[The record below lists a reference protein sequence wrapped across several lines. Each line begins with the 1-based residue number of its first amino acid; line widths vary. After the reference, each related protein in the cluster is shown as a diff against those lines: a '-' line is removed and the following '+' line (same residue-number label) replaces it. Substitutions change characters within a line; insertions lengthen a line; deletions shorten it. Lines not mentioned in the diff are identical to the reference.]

1 MISTNNRKTVAALAK
16 KSLKANR
23 ARNFTIICAIVLTT
37 LLITAV
43 FTLALSINQSMQ
55 RAQMQ
60 TTGSDYHGSFKYLN
74 PAELEKLKNHPSIK
88 EYGVFLKVGDIST
101 SLFNNNRVEVLRID
115 ESYAKHGFINFIAGG
130 LPSQEN
136 EIVLN
141 TWALDL
147 LRAKHELGQT
157 VKLDIDTG
165 EKVISQDFK
174 ISGYYEADQNL
185 AMSGLA
191 FVSEAFTQKNISH
204 IDPDISEA
212 TGSYVNTSD
221 LGVMFNNSYNIEKKV
236 QKILTDT
243 GLDVPY
249 GVNPAYTSVSLS
261 ENLMNI
267 VPYGV
272 VILITMLSGYLLIYN
287 IFFISVVRDV
297 KFYGLLK
304 TIGTTPRQLKRI
316 ISIQARSLYLIA
328 LPFGLGLGYLLGLIV
343 LPMATSI
350 SSGFT
355 DNVYSASPWIFIGAA
370 AFSYITV
377 WIAANKPGRMASR
390 TSPIEAVKFAGVSS
404 GGKRKAK
411 KSKHGAKLH
420 NMAFSNLFRSKKKLI
435 LMLSSLSL
443 SIILF
448 STIFTVISSLDVN
461 KYLGAFISGDF
472 VVQNEVLV
480 SITGARDGDPYKL
493 SEEVVNQLSGIDGVE
508 SVDKVYHSYVPDPV
522 DDAVR
527 AVLEPLAATA
537 DPHPYLLST
546 LDKGGM
552 ININL
557 YGLDSGWY
565 DLVDKDIIEGEF
577 NRQKFASGK
586 FALIA
591 EASLI
596 EEDSFRTYYH
606 PGDTITFGKSGKS
619 YEVMAVLKSDAVY
632 AATTKRFSVL
642 GYNAFLPASELQKEM
657 PKGTDPANIV
667 SATLHVDP
675 AKMDL
680 VEQAAKAL
688 TDSTNELSLK
698 SREDYKKEL
707 GGFIRIFQTVGYGLS
722 LVIALIGVLN
732 YINTVLTGV
741 VSRRNE
747 FAMLESIGMTK
758 KQLKR
763 MLILEGLYTVLLT
776 VLITST
782 LGVFLTYNLSKSIT
796 ENMAFMVFQM
806 SWLPFILTVPVLL
819 TIAYSVT
826 LKAYKTLCQA
836 SIVERLRETE

>member
-1 MISTNNRKTVAALAK
+1 MISTNNHKTIATLAK

-37 LLITAV
+37 LLITTV
-43 FTLALSINQSMQ
+43 FTLALSINKSMQ

-74 PAELEKLKNHPSIK
+74 PAELEKLKNQPSIK

-101 SLFNNNRVEVLRID
+101 SLFKNNRVEVLRID
-115 ESYAKHGFINFIAGG
+115 ENYAKHGFINFIAGG

-147 LRAKHELGQT
+147 LGTKHELGQT
-157 VKLDIDTG
+157 VKLDIDIG

-174 ISGYYEADQNL
+174 LSGYYETDQNL

-212 TGSYVNTSD
+212 TGSYVNTAG

-261 ENLMNI
+261 DNLMNI
-267 VPYGV
+267 IPYAV

-304 TIGTTPRQLKRI
+304 TIGTTPRQLKKI
-316 ISIQARSLYLIA
+316 ISIQARSLYLVA
-328 LPFGLGLGYLLGLIV
+328 LPFGLGLGYLLGLLI
-343 LPMATSI
+343 LPMTS
-350 SSGFT
+350 SFLNGST

-370 AFSYITV
+370 AFSFMTV
-377 WIAANKPGRMASR
+377 WIAASKPGRMASR
-390 TSPIEAVKFAGVSS
+390 TSPVEAVKFAGVSS
-404 GGKRKAK
+404 GGRRNAK

-461 KYLGAFISGDF
+461 KYLTSFISGDF
-472 VVQNEVLV
+472 LVQNEVLV
-480 SITGARDGDPYKL
+480 SITGPRDGDPYKL
-493 SEEVVNQLSGIDGVE
+493 SEDFANNLSKIDGVE
-508 SVDKVYHSYVPDPV
+508 SVDKVYHRYVPSPV

-527 AVLEPLAATA
+527 AILEPMAAA

-546 LDKGGM
+546 LDKRGV
-552 ININL
+552 IYNNL
-557 YGLDSGWY
+557 YGLDPGWF

-586 FALIA
+586 YAVIA
-591 EASLI
+591 EAMFI
-596 EEDSFRTYYH
+596 EEDSYRAYYH
-606 PGDTITFGKSGKS
+606 PGDTVTFEKSGKS
-619 YEVMAVLKSDAVY
+619 YEVMAVVKNDAVY
-632 AATTKRFSVL
+632 AATTKSFSLL
-642 GYNAFLPASELQKEM
+642 GYNVFLPASELQKEM
-657 PKGTDPANIV
+657 PQGTDPANIV

-698 SREDYKKEL
+698 SREDYKDEL

-782 LGVFLTYNLSKSIT
+782 LGVLLTYNLSKSIT

-806 SWLPFILTVPVLL
+806 SWLPFILTVPILL
-819 TIAYSVT
+819 ILAYTVT
-826 LKAYKTLCQA
+826 LRAYKTLSQA
-836 SIVERLRETE
+836 SIVERLREAE

>member
-1 MISTNNRKTVAALAK
+1 
-16 KSLKANR
+16 
-23 ARNFTIICAIVLTT
+23 
-37 LLITAV
+37 
-43 FTLALSINQSMQ
+43 
-55 RAQMQ
+55 
-60 TTGSDYHGSFKYLN
+60 
-74 PAELEKLKNHPSIK
+74 
-88 EYGVFLKVGDIST
+88 
-101 SLFNNNRVEVLRID
+101 
-115 ESYAKHGFINFIAGG
+115 
-130 LPSQEN
+130 
-136 EIVLN
+136 
-141 TWALDL
+141 
-147 LRAKHELGQT
+147 
-157 VKLDIDTG
+157 
-165 EKVISQDFK
+165 
-174 ISGYYEADQNL
+174 
-185 AMSGLA
+185 
-191 FVSEAFTQKNISH
+191 
-204 IDPDISEA
+204 
-212 TGSYVNTSD
+212 
-221 LGVMFNNSYNIEKKV
+221 
-236 QKILTDT
+236 
-243 GLDVPY
+243 
-249 GVNPAYTSVSLS
+249 
-261 ENLMNI
+261 
-267 VPYGV
+267 
-272 VILITMLSGYLLIYN
+272 MLSGYLLIYN

-316 ISIQARSLYLIA
+316 ISIQARSLYLVA
-328 LPFGLGLGYLLGLIV
+328 LPFGLGLGYLLGLLV

-461 KYLGAFISGDF
+461 KYLGSFISGDF

-596 EEDSFRTYYH
+596 DEDSFRTYYH

-698 SREDYKKEL
+698 SREDYKEEL

-758 KQLKR
+758 KQLKH

>member
-1 MISTNNRKTVAALAK
+1 MISTNNHKTIATLAK

-37 LLITAV
+37 LLITSV
-43 FTLALSINQSMQ
+43 FTLALSINKSMQ

-74 PAELEKLKNHPSIK
+74 PAELEKLKNQPSIK

-101 SLFNNNRVEVLRID
+101 SLFKNHRVEVLRID
-115 ESYAKHGFINFIAGG
+115 ENYAKHGFINFIAGG

-147 LRAKHELGQT
+147 LGAKHELGQT
-157 VKLDIDTG
+157 VKLDIDIG

-174 ISGYYEADQNL
+174 LSGYYETDQNL

-212 TGSYVNTSD
+212 TGSYVNTAG
-221 LGVMFNNSYNIEKKV
+221 LGVMFNNSYNIEQKV

-261 ENLMNI
+261 DNLLNI
-267 VPYGV
+267 IPYAV

-304 TIGTTPRQLKRI
+304 TIGTTPRQLKKI
-316 ISIQARSLYLIA
+316 ISIQARSLYLVA
-328 LPFGLGLGYLLGLIV
+328 LPFGLGFGYLLGLLI
-343 LPMATSI
+343 LPMA
-350 SSGFT
+350 SSFLNGST

-370 AFSYITV
+370 AFSFMTV
-377 WIAANKPGRMASR
+377 WIAASKPGRMASR
-390 TSPIEAVKFAGVSS
+390 TSPVEAVKFAGVSS
-404 GGKRKAK
+404 GGKRNAK

-461 KYLGAFISGDF
+461 KYLRAFISGDF

-480 SITGARDGDPYKL
+480 SITGPRDGDPYKL
-493 SEEVVNQLSGIDGVE
+493 SEELANNLSKIDGVE
-508 SVDKVYHSYVPDPV
+508 TVDKVYHRYVPSPI

-527 AVLEPLAATA
+527 AILEPMAAA

-546 LDKGGM
+546 LEKVGM
-552 ININL
+552 VYNHL
-557 YGLDSGWY
+557 YGLDPGWY

-586 FALIA
+586 YAVIS
-591 EASLI
+591 EAMFI
-596 EEDSFRTYYH
+596 EEDSYRTYYH
-606 PGDTITFGKSGKS
+606 PGDTVTFEKSGKS
-619 YEVMAVLKSDAVY
+619 YEVMAVVKHDAVY
-632 AATTKRFSVL
+632 AATTKSYSML
-642 GYNAFLPASELQKEM
+642 GYNIFLPASELQKEM

-675 AKMDL
+675 TKLDQ
-680 VEQAAKAL
+680 VEQVVKAL
-688 TDSTNELSLK
+688 TDSTDELTLK
-698 SREDYKKEL
+698 SREDYKDEL

-747 FAMLESIGMTK
+747 LAMLESIGMTK

-763 MLILEGLYTVLLT
+763 MLILEGFYTVLLT

-782 LGVFLTYNLSKSIT
+782 LGVLLTYNLSKSIT

-806 SWLPFILTVPVLL
+806 SWLPFILTVPILL
-819 TIAYSVT
+819 ILAYTVT
-826 LKAYKTLCQA
+826 LRAYKTLSQA
-836 SIVERLRETE
+836 SIVERLREAE

>member
-1 MISTNNRKTVAALAK
+1 MISTNNRKTIATLAK

-55 RAQMQ
+55 HAQMQ

-101 SLFNNNRVEVLRID
+101 SLFKNNRVEVLRVD
-115 ESYAKHGFINFIAGG
+115 ENYVKHGFINFIAGG
-130 LPSQEN
+130 LPSRVD

-141 TWALDL
+141 TWALDML
-147 LRAKHELGQT
+147 GAKHELGQI

-174 ISGYYEADQNL
+174 ISGFYETDQNL

-191 FVSEAFTQKNISH
+191 FVSEAFTQKNISQ
-204 IDPDISEA
+204 IDPDLSEA

-221 LGVMFNNSYNIEKKV
+221 LAVMFNNSYNIEKKV
-236 QKILTDT
+236 QKILADT

-261 ENLMNI
+261 ENLVNI
-267 VPYGV
+267 IPYAV

-304 TIGTTPRQLKRI
+304 TIGTTPRQLKKI
-316 ISIQARSLYLIA
+316 ISIQARSLYLVA
-328 LPFGLGLGYLLGLIV
+328 LPFGLGFGYLLGLLV
-343 LPMATSI
+343 LPMANSI
-350 SSGFT
+350 SSNTSG
-355 DNVYSASPWIFIGAA
+355 NVYSASPWIFIGAA
-370 AFSYITV
+370 AFSFMTV
-377 WIAANKPGRMASR
+377 WIAASKPGRMASR
-390 TSPIEAVKFAGVSS
+390 TSPVEAVKFAGVSS
-404 GGKRKAK
+404 IGKRKTK

-420 NMAFSNLFRSKKKLI
+420 NMAFSNLLRSKKKLI

-461 KYLGAFISGDF
+461 KYLRAFISGDF

-493 SEEVVNQLSGIDGVE
+493 SEEFTNNLSGIDGVE
-508 SVDKVYHSYVPDPV
+508 SVDKVYYRYVPYPV

-527 AVLEPLAATA
+527 AILEPLAAA
-537 DPHPYLLST
+537 NPHPVLLST

-552 ININL
+552 IYIKL
-557 YGLDSGWY
+557 YGLDPGWY
-565 DLVDKDIIEGEF
+565 DLLDKDIIEGEF

-586 FALIA
+586 YVIIA
-591 EASLI
+591 EAMFI
-596 EEDSFRTYYH
+596 EEDSYRSYYH

-619 YEVMAVLKSDAVY
+619 YEVMAVLKNDAVY
-632 AATTKRFSVL
+632 AATTKAFSML
-642 GYNAFLPASELQKEM
+642 GYNAFLPAPELQKEM
-657 PKGTDPANIV
+657 PQGTDPAYIV

-675 AKMDL
+675 TKLDQ

-688 TDSTNELSLK
+688 TDSTNELTLK
-698 SREDYKKEL
+698 SREDYKEEL
-707 GGFIRIFQTVGYGLS
+707 GGFIRIFQTIGYSLS

-732 YINTVLTGV
+732 YVNTVLTGV
-741 VSRRNE
+741 ISRRNE

-758 KQLKR
+758 KQLKL
-763 MLILEGLYTVLLT
+763 MLIYEGLYNVLCT

-782 LGVFLTYNLSKSIT
+782 LGVLLTYKISKSIT
-796 ENMAFMVFQM
+796 EVIAFTVFRM
-806 SWLPFILTVPVLL
+806 SWLPFIFTVPVMLI
-819 TIAYSVT
+819 IAFAVT
-826 LKAYKTLCQA
+826 LRAYKTISQA
-836 SIVERLRETE
+836 TIVERLREIE

>member
-1 MISTNNRKTVAALAK
+1 MISTNNHKTIATLAK

-37 LLITAV
+37 LLITTV
-43 FTLALSINQSMQ
+43 FTLALSINKSMQ

-101 SLFNNNRVEVLRID
+101 SLFKNNRVEVPRID
-115 ESYAKHGFINFIAGG
+115 ENYAKHGFINFIAGG

-147 LRAKHELGQT
+147 LGAKHELGQT
-157 VKLDIDTG
+157 VKLDIDIG

-174 ISGYYEADQNL
+174 LSGYYETDQNL

-212 TGSYVNTSD
+212 TGSYVNTAG
-221 LGVMFNNSYNIEKKV
+221 LGVMFNNSYNIEQKV

-261 ENLMNI
+261 DNLMNI
-267 VPYGV
+267 IPYAV

-304 TIGTTPRQLKRI
+304 TIGTTPRQLKKI
-316 ISIQARSLYLIA
+316 ISIQARSLYLVA
-328 LPFGLGLGYLLGLIV
+328 LPFGLGLGYLLGLLI
-343 LPMATSI
+343 LPMTS
-350 SSGFT
+350 SFLNGST

-370 AFSYITV
+370 AFSFMTV
-377 WIAANKPGRMASR
+377 WIAASKPGRMASR
-390 TSPIEAVKFAGVSS
+390 TSPVEAVKFAGVSS
-404 GGKRKAK
+404 GGKRNAK

-461 KYLGAFISGDF
+461 KYLASFISGDF
-472 VVQNEVLV
+472 LVQNEVLV
-480 SITGARDGDPYKL
+480 SITGPRDGDPYKL
-493 SEEVVNQLSGIDGVE
+493 SEDFANNLSKIDGVE
-508 SVDKVYHSYVPDPV
+508 SVDKVYHRYVPSPV

-527 AVLEPLAATA
+527 AILEPMAAA

-546 LDKGGM
+546 LDKRGV
-552 ININL
+552 IYNNL
-557 YGLDSGWY
+557 YGLDPGWF

-586 FALIA
+586 YAVIA
-591 EASLI
+591 EAMFI
-596 EEDSFRTYYH
+596 EEDSYRAYYH
-606 PGDTITFGKSGKS
+606 PGDTVTFEKSGKS
-619 YEVMAVLKSDAVY
+619 YEVMAVVKNDAVY
-632 AATTKRFSVL
+632 AATTKSFSLL
-642 GYNAFLPASELQKEM
+642 GYNVFLPASELQKEM
-657 PKGTDPANIV
+657 PQGTDPANIV

-698 SREDYKKEL
+698 SREDYKDEL

-782 LGVFLTYNLSKSIT
+782 LGVLLTYNLSKSIT

-806 SWLPFILTVPVLL
+806 SWLPFILTVPILLVL
-819 TIAYSVT
+819 AYTVT
-826 LKAYKTLCQA
+826 LRAYKTLSQA
-836 SIVERLRETE
+836 SIVERLREAE

>member
-1 MISTNNRKTVAALAK
+1 MISTNNHKTIATLAK

-37 LLITAV
+37 LLITSV
-43 FTLALSINQSMQ
+43 FTLALSINKSMQ

-74 PAELEKLKNHPSIK
+74 PAELEKLKNQPSIK

-101 SLFNNNRVEVLRID
+101 SLFKNHRVEVLRID
-115 ESYAKHGFINFIAGG
+115 ENYAKHGFINFIAGG

-147 LRAKHELGQT
+147 LGAKHELGQT
-157 VKLDIDTG
+157 VKLDIDIG

-174 ISGYYEADQNL
+174 LSGYYETDQNL

-212 TGSYVNTSD
+212 TGSYVNTAG
-221 LGVMFNNSYNIEKKV
+221 LGVMFNNSYNIEQKV

-261 ENLMNI
+261 DNLLNI
-267 VPYGV
+267 IPYAV

-304 TIGTTPRQLKRI
+304 TIGTTPRQLKKI
-316 ISIQARSLYLIA
+316 ISIQARSLYLVA
-328 LPFGLGLGYLLGLIV
+328 LPFGLGFGYLLGLLI
-343 LPMATSI
+343 LPMA
-350 SSGFT
+350 SSFLNGST

-370 AFSYITV
+370 AFSFMTV
-377 WIAANKPGRMASR
+377 WIAASKPGRMASR
-390 TSPIEAVKFAGVSS
+390 TSPVEAVKFAGVSS
-404 GGKRKAK
+404 GGKRNAK

-461 KYLGAFISGDF
+461 KYLRAFISGDF

-480 SITGARDGDPYKL
+480 SITGPRDGDPYKL
-493 SEEVVNQLSGIDGVE
+493 SEEFANNLSKIDGVE
-508 SVDKVYHSYVPDPV
+508 TVDKVYHRYVPSPV

-527 AVLEPLAATA
+527 AILEPMAAA

-546 LDKGGM
+546 LDKVGM
-552 ININL
+552 VYNHL
-557 YGLDSGWY
+557 YGLDPGWY

-586 FALIA
+586 YAVIS
-591 EASLI
+591 EAMFI
-596 EEDSFRTYYH
+596 EEDSYRTYYH
-606 PGDTITFGKSGKS
+606 PGDTVTFEKSGKS
-619 YEVMAVLKSDAVY
+619 YEVMAVVKHDAVY
-632 AATTKRFSVL
+632 AATTKSYSML
-642 GYNAFLPASELQKEM
+642 GYNIFLPASELQKEM

-675 AKMDL
+675 TKLDQ
-680 VEQAAKAL
+680 VEQVVKAL
-688 TDSTNELSLK
+688 TDSTDELTLK
-698 SREDYKKEL
+698 SREDYKDEL

-747 FAMLESIGMTK
+747 LAMLESIGMTK

-763 MLILEGLYTVLLT
+763 MLILEGFYTVLLT

-782 LGVFLTYNLSKSIT
+782 LGVLLTYNLSKSIT

-806 SWLPFILTVPVLL
+806 SWLPFILTVPILL
-819 TIAYSVT
+819 ILAYTVT
-826 LKAYKTLCQA
+826 LRAYKTLSQA
-836 SIVERLRETE
+836 SIVERLREAE

>member
-1 MISTNNRKTVAALAK
+1 MISTNNHKTIATLAK

-74 PAELEKLKNHPSIK
+74 PAELEKLKNQPSIK

-101 SLFNNNRVEVLRID
+101 SLFKNHRVEVLRID
-115 ESYAKHGFINFIAGG
+115 ENYAKHGFINFIAGG
-130 LPSQEN
+130 LPSQED

-147 LRAKHELGQT
+147 LGAKHELGQT
-157 VKLDIDTG
+157 VKLDIDIG

-174 ISGYYEADQNL
+174 LSGYYETDQNL

-191 FVSEAFTQKNISH
+191 FVSEAFTQENISH
-204 IDPDISEA
+204 IDPVISEA
-212 TGSYVNTSD
+212 TGSYVNTAG

-267 VPYGV
+267 VPYAV

-304 TIGTTPRQLKRI
+304 TLGTTPRQLKKI
-316 ISIQARSLYLIA
+316 ISIQARSLYLVA
-328 LPFGLGLGYLLGLIV
+328 LPFGLGLGYLLGLLL

-350 SSGFT
+350 SSSST
-355 DNVYSASPWIFIGAA
+355 DNVYSVSPWIFIGAA

-377 WIAANKPGRMASR
+377 WIAASKPGWMASR
-390 TSPIEAVKFAGVSS
+390 TSPVEAVKFAGVSS

-411 KSKHGAKLH
+411 KSKHGAKLY

-461 KYLGAFISGDF
+461 KYLRAFISGDLL
-472 VVQNEVLV
+472 VQNEVLV
-480 SITGARDGDPYKL
+480 SITGPRDGDPYKL
-493 SEEVVNQLSGIDGVE
+493 SEEFANNLSKIDGVE
-508 SVDKVYHSYVPDPV
+508 SVDKVYHRYVPAPV

-527 AVLEPLAATA
+527 AILEPMVAA

-552 ININL
+552 VYIHL
-557 YGLDSGWY
+557 YGLDPGWY

-586 FALIA
+586 FALIT
-591 EASLI
+591 EANLI
-596 EEDSFRTYYH
+596 GEDNYRTYYH
-606 PGDTITFGKSGKS
+606 PGDTITIGNSGKS
-619 YEVMAVLKSDAVY
+619 FEVMAVLKYDAVY
-632 AATTKRFSVL
+632 AATTKSFSML
-642 GYNAFLPASELQKEM
+642 GYNAFLPALELRKEL

-667 SATLHVDP
+667 SATLHVNP

-680 VEQAAKAL
+680 VEKAAKAL
-688 TDSTNELSLK
+688 TDSTNELTLK
-698 SREDYKKEL
+698 SREDYKEEL

-782 LGVFLTYNLSKSIT
+782 LGVLLTYNLSKSIT
-796 ENMAFMVFQM
+796 ENMEFMVFQM
-806 SWLPFILTVPVLL
+806 SWLPFILTVPILL
-819 TIAYSVT
+819 ILAYTVT
-826 LKAYKTLCQA
+826 LRAYKTLSKA
-836 SIVERLRETE
+836 SIVERLREAE

>member
-1 MISTNNRKTVAALAK
+1 MISTNNHKTIATLAK

-37 LLITAV
+37 LLITSV
-43 FTLALSINQSMQ
+43 FTLALSINKSMQ

-74 PAELEKLKNHPSIK
+74 PAELEKLKNQPSIK

-101 SLFNNNRVEVLRID
+101 SLFKNHRVEVLRID
-115 ESYAKHGFINFIAGG
+115 ENYANHGFINFIAGG

-147 LRAKHELGQT
+147 LGAKHELGQT
-157 VKLDIDTG
+157 VKLDIDIG

-174 ISGYYEADQNL
+174 LSGYYETDQNL

-212 TGSYVNTSD
+212 TGSYVNTAG
-221 LGVMFNNSYNIEKKV
+221 LGVMFNNSYNIEQKV

-261 ENLMNI
+261 DNLLNI
-267 VPYGV
+267 IPYAV

-304 TIGTTPRQLKRI
+304 TIGTTPRQLKKI
-316 ISIQARSLYLIA
+316 ISIQARSLYLVA
-328 LPFGLGLGYLLGLIV
+328 LPFGLGFGYLLGLLI
-343 LPMATSI
+343 LPMA
-350 SSGFT
+350 SSFLNGST

-370 AFSYITV
+370 AFSFMTV
-377 WIAANKPGRMASR
+377 WIAASKPGRMASR
-390 TSPIEAVKFAGVSS
+390 TSPVEAVKFAGVSS
-404 GGKRKAK
+404 GGKRNAK

-461 KYLGAFISGDF
+461 KYLRAFISGDF

-480 SITGARDGDPYKL
+480 SITGPRDGDPYKL
-493 SEEVVNQLSGIDGVE
+493 SEEFANNLSNIDGVE
-508 SVDKVYHSYVPDPV
+508 TVDKVYHRYVPSPI

-527 AVLEPLAATA
+527 AILEPMATA

-546 LDKGGM
+546 LDKVGM
-552 ININL
+552 VYNHL
-557 YGLDSGWY
+557 YGLDPGWY

-586 FALIA
+586 YAVIS
-591 EASLI
+591 EAMFI
-596 EEDSFRTYYH
+596 EEDSYRTYYH
-606 PGDTITFGKSGKS
+606 PGDTVTFEKSGKS
-619 YEVMAVLKSDAVY
+619 YEVMAVVKHDAVY
-632 AATTKRFSVL
+632 AATTKSYSML
-642 GYNAFLPASELQKEM
+642 GYNIFLPASELQKEM

-675 AKMDL
+675 TKLDQ
-680 VEQAAKAL
+680 VEQVVKAL
-688 TDSTNELSLK
+688 TDSTDELTLK
-698 SREDYKKEL
+698 SREDYKDEL

-747 FAMLESIGMTK
+747 LAMLESIGMTK

-763 MLILEGLYTVLLT
+763 MLILEGFYTVLLT

-782 LGVFLTYNLSKSIT
+782 LGILLTYNLSKSIT
-796 ENMAFMVFQM
+796 DNMAFMVFQM
-806 SWLPFILTVPVLL
+806 SWLPFILTVPILL
-819 TIAYSVT
+819 ILAYTVT
-826 LKAYKTLCQA
+826 LRAYKTLSQA
-836 SIVERLRETE
+836 SIVERLREAE

>member
-1 MISTNNRKTVAALAK
+1 MISTNNHKTIATLAK

-37 LLITAV
+37 LLITSV
-43 FTLALSINQSMQ
+43 FTLALSINKSMQ

-74 PAELEKLKNHPSIK
+74 PAELEKLKNQPSIK

-101 SLFNNNRVEVLRID
+101 SLFKNHRVEVLRID
-115 ESYAKHGFINFIAGG
+115 ENYAKHGFINFIAGG

-147 LRAKHELGQT
+147 LGAKHELGQT
-157 VKLDIDTG
+157 VKLDIDIG

-174 ISGYYEADQNL
+174 LSGYYETDQNL

-212 TGSYVNTSD
+212 TGSYVNTAG
-221 LGVMFNNSYNIEKKV
+221 LGVMFNNSYNIEQKV

-261 ENLMNI
+261 DNLLNI
-267 VPYGV
+267 IPYAV

-304 TIGTTPRQLKRI
+304 TIGTTPRQLKKI
-316 ISIQARSLYLIA
+316 ISIQARSLYLVA
-328 LPFGLGLGYLLGLIV
+328 LPFGLGFGYLLGLLI
-343 LPMATSI
+343 LPMA
-350 SSGFT
+350 SSFLNGST

-370 AFSYITV
+370 AFSFMTV
-377 WIAANKPGRMASR
+377 WIAASKPGRMASR
-390 TSPIEAVKFAGVSS
+390 TSPVEAVKFAGVSS
-404 GGKRKAK
+404 GGKRNAK

-461 KYLGAFISGDF
+461 KYLRAFISGDF

-480 SITGARDGDPYKL
+480 SITGPRDGDPYKL
-493 SEEVVNQLSGIDGVE
+493 SEEFANNLSKIDGVE
-508 SVDKVYHSYVPDPV
+508 TVDKVYHRYVPSPV

-527 AVLEPLAATA
+527 AILEPMAAA

-546 LDKGGM
+546 LEKVGM
-552 ININL
+552 VYNHL
-557 YGLDSGWY
+557 YGLDPGWY

-586 FALIA
+586 YAVIS
-591 EASLI
+591 EAMFI
-596 EEDSFRTYYH
+596 EEDSYRTYYH
-606 PGDTITFGKSGKS
+606 PGDTVTFEKSGKS
-619 YEVMAVLKSDAVY
+619 YEVMAVVKHDAVY
-632 AATTKRFSVL
+632 AATTKSYSML
-642 GYNAFLPASELQKEM
+642 GYNIFLPASELQKEM

-675 AKMDL
+675 TKLDQ
-680 VEQAAKAL
+680 VEQVVKAL
-688 TDSTNELSLK
+688 TDSTDELTLK
-698 SREDYKKEL
+698 SREDYKDEL

-747 FAMLESIGMTK
+747 LAMLESIGMTK
-758 KQLKR
+758 KQLKL
-763 MLILEGLYTVLLT
+763 MLILEGFYTVLLT

-782 LGVFLTYNLSKSIT
+782 LGVLLTYNLSKSIT
-796 ENMAFMVFQM
+796 DNMAFMVFQM
-806 SWLPFILTVPVLL
+806 SWLPFILTVPILL
-819 TIAYSVT
+819 ILAYTVT
-826 LKAYKTLCQA
+826 LRAYKTLSQA
-836 SIVERLRETE
+836 SIVERLREAE

>member
-1 MISTNNRKTVAALAK
+1 MISTNNHKTIATLAK

-37 LLITAV
+37 LLITSV
-43 FTLALSINQSMQ
+43 FTLALSINKSMQ

-74 PAELEKLKNHPSIK
+74 PAELEKLKNQPSIK

-101 SLFNNNRVEVLRID
+101 SLFKNHRVEVLRID
-115 ESYAKHGFINFIAGG
+115 ENYAKHGFINFIAGG

-147 LRAKHELGQT
+147 LGAKHELGQT
-157 VKLDIDTG
+157 VKLDIDIG

-174 ISGYYEADQNL
+174 LSGYYETDQNL

-212 TGSYVNTSD
+212 TGSYVNTAG
-221 LGVMFNNSYNIEKKV
+221 LGVMFNNSYNIEQKV

-261 ENLMNI
+261 DNLLNI
-267 VPYGV
+267 IPYAV

-304 TIGTTPRQLKRI
+304 TIGTTPRQLKKI
-316 ISIQARSLYLIA
+316 ISIQARSLYLVA
-328 LPFGLGLGYLLGLIV
+328 LPFGLGFGYLLGLLI
-343 LPMATSI
+343 LPMA
-350 SSGFT
+350 SSFLNGST

-370 AFSYITV
+370 AFSFMTV
-377 WIAANKPGRMASR
+377 WIAASKPGRMASR
-390 TSPIEAVKFAGVSS
+390 TSPVEAVKFAGVSS
-404 GGKRKAK
+404 GGKRNAK

-461 KYLGAFISGDF
+461 KYLRAFISGDF

-480 SITGARDGDPYKL
+480 SITGPRDGDPYKL
-493 SEEVVNQLSGIDGVE
+493 SEEFANNLSKIDGVE
-508 SVDKVYHSYVPDPV
+508 TVDKVYHRYVPSPV

-527 AVLEPLAATA
+527 AILEPMAAA

-546 LDKGGM
+546 LEKVGM
-552 ININL
+552 VYNHL
-557 YGLDSGWY
+557 YGLDPGWY

-586 FALIA
+586 YAVIS
-591 EASLI
+591 EAMFI
-596 EEDSFRTYYH
+596 EEDSYRTYYH
-606 PGDTITFGKSGKS
+606 PGDTVTFEKSGKS
-619 YEVMAVLKSDAVY
+619 YEVMAVVKHDAVY
-632 AATTKRFSVL
+632 AATTKSYSML
-642 GYNAFLPASELQKEM
+642 GYNIFLPASELQKEM

-675 AKMDL
+675 TKLDQ
-680 VEQAAKAL
+680 VEQVVKAL
-688 TDSTNELSLK
+688 TDSTDELTLK
-698 SREDYKKEL
+698 SREDYKDEL

-747 FAMLESIGMTK
+747 LAMLESIGMTK

-763 MLILEGLYTVLLT
+763 MLILEGFYTVLLT

-782 LGVFLTYNLSKSIT
+782 LGVLLTYNLSKSIT
-796 ENMAFMVFQM
+796 DNMAFMVFQM
-806 SWLPFILTVPVLL
+806 SWLPFILTVPILL
-819 TIAYSVT
+819 ILAYTVT
-826 LKAYKTLCQA
+826 LRAYKTLSQA
-836 SIVERLRETE
+836 SIVERLREAE

>member
-1 MISTNNRKTVAALAK
+1 MISTNNRKTITALAK

-88 EYGVFLKVGDIST
+88 SYGVFLKVGDIST
-101 SLFNNNRVEVLRID
+101 SLFKNNRVEVLRID
-115 ESYAKHGFINFIAGG
+115 ENYTKHGFINFIAGG

-147 LRAKHELGQT
+147 LGAKHELGQT

-165 EKVISQDFK
+165 EKVISRDFK
-174 ISGYYEADQNL
+174 ISGYYETDQNL

-204 IDPDISEA
+204 IDPDVSEA
-212 TGSYVNTSD
+212 TGSYVNTAG
-221 LGVMFNNSYNIEKKV
+221 LGVLFNNSYNIEKKV

-267 VPYGV
+267 VPYGI

-304 TIGTTPRQLKRI
+304 TIGTTPRQLKKI
-316 ISIQARSLYLIA
+316 ISIQARSLYLFA
-328 LPFGLGLGYLLGLIV
+328 LPFGLGLGYLLGLLL

-350 SSGFT
+350 SSSST

-370 AFSYITV
+370 AFSYMTV
-377 WIAANKPGRMASR
+377 WIAASKPGRMASR
-390 TSPIEAVKFAGVSS
+390 TSPVEAVKFAGVSS

-480 SITGARDGDPYKL
+480 SITGPRDGDPYKL
-493 SEEVVNQLSGIDGVE
+493 SEEFANNLSKIDGVE
-508 SVDKVYHSYVPDPV
+508 SVDKVYHRYVPYPV
-522 DDAVR
+522 DDAIR
-527 AVLEPLAATA
+527 AILEPLAAA
-537 DPHPYLLST
+537 VDPHPYLLST

-552 ININL
+552 IHINL
-557 YGLDSGWY
+557 YGLDPGWY

-586 FALIA
+586 YAVIA
-591 EASLI
+591 EAMFI
-596 EEDSFRTYYH
+596 EEDSYRTYYH

-619 YEVMAVLKSDAVY
+619 YEVMAVLKYDAVY
-632 AATTKRFSVL
+632 AATTKSFSML
-642 GYNAFLPASELQKEM
+642 GYNAFLPALELQKEL

-680 VEQAAKAL
+680 IEQAAKAL

-698 SREDYKKEL
+698 SREDYKEEL

>member
-1 MISTNNRKTVAALAK
+1 MISTNNHKTIATLAQ

-37 LLITAV
+37 LLITSV
-43 FTLALSINQSMQ
+43 FTLALSINKSMQ

-74 PAELEKLKNHPSIK
+74 PAELEKLKNQPSIK

-101 SLFNNNRVEVLRID
+101 SLFKNHRVEVLRID
-115 ESYAKHGFINFIAGG
+115 ENYAKHGFINFIAGG

-147 LRAKHELGQT
+147 LGAKHELGQT
-157 VKLDIDTG
+157 VKLDIDIG

-174 ISGYYEADQNL
+174 LSGYYETDQNL

-212 TGSYVNTSD
+212 TGSYVNTAG
-221 LGVMFNNSYNIEKKV
+221 LGVMFNNSYNIEQKV

-261 ENLMNI
+261 DNLMNI
-267 VPYGV
+267 IPYAV

-304 TIGTTPRQLKRI
+304 TIGTTPRQLKKI
-316 ISIQARSLYLIA
+316 ISIQARSLYLVA
-328 LPFGLGLGYLLGLIV
+328 LPFGLGFGYLLGLLI
-343 LPMATSI
+343 LPMA
-350 SSGFT
+350 SSFLNGST

-370 AFSYITV
+370 AFSFMTV
-377 WIAANKPGRMASR
+377 WIAASKPGRMASR
-390 TSPIEAVKFAGVSS
+390 TSPVEAVKFAGVSS
-404 GGKRKAK
+404 GGKRNAK

-461 KYLGAFISGDF
+461 KYLRALISGDF

-480 SITGARDGDPYKL
+480 SITGPRDGDPYKL
-493 SEEVVNQLSGIDGVE
+493 SEEFANNLSKIDGVE
-508 SVDKVYHSYVPDPV
+508 TVDKVYHRYVPSPV

-527 AVLEPLAATA
+527 AILEPMAAA

-546 LDKGGM
+546 LEKVGM
-552 ININL
+552 VYNHL
-557 YGLDSGWY
+557 YGLDPGWY

-586 FALIA
+586 YAVIS
-591 EASLI
+591 EAMFI
-596 EEDSFRTYYH
+596 EEDSYRTYYH
-606 PGDTITFGKSGKS
+606 PGDTVTFEKSGKS
-619 YEVMAVLKSDAVY
+619 YEVMAVVKHDAVY
-632 AATTKRFSVL
+632 AATTKSYSML
-642 GYNAFLPASELQKEM
+642 GYNIFLPASELQKEM

-675 AKMDL
+675 TKLDQ
-680 VEQAAKAL
+680 VEQVVKAL
-688 TDSTNELSLK
+688 TDSTDELTLK
-698 SREDYKKEL
+698 SREDYKDEL

-747 FAMLESIGMTK
+747 LAMLESIGMTK

-763 MLILEGLYTVLLT
+763 MLILEGFYTVLLT

-782 LGVFLTYNLSKSIT
+782 LGVLLTYNLSKSIT
-796 ENMAFMVFQM
+796 DNMAFMVFQM
-806 SWLPFILTVPVLL
+806 SWLPFILTVPILL
-819 TIAYSVT
+819 ILAYTVT
-826 LKAYKTLCQA
+826 LRAYKTLSQA
-836 SIVERLRETE
+836 SIVERLREAE

>member
-1 MISTNNRKTVAALAK
+1 MISTNNHKTIATLAK

-37 LLITAV
+37 LLITSV
-43 FTLALSINQSMQ
+43 FTLALSINKSMQ

-74 PAELEKLKNHPSIK
+74 PAELEKLKNQPSIK

-101 SLFNNNRVEVLRID
+101 SLFKNHRVEVLRID
-115 ESYAKHGFINFIAGG
+115 ENYAKHGFINFIAGG

-147 LRAKHELGQT
+147 LGAKHELGQT
-157 VKLDIDTG
+157 VKLDIDIG

-174 ISGYYEADQNL
+174 LSGYYETDQNL

-212 TGSYVNTSD
+212 TGSYVNTAG
-221 LGVMFNNSYNIEKKV
+221 LGVMFNNSYNIEQKV

-261 ENLMNI
+261 DNLMNI
-267 VPYGV
+267 IPYAV

-304 TIGTTPRQLKRI
+304 TIGTTPRQLKKI
-316 ISIQARSLYLIA
+316 ISIQARSLYLVA
-328 LPFGLGLGYLLGLIV
+328 LPFGLGFGYLLGLLI
-343 LPMATSI
+343 LPMA
-350 SSGFT
+350 SSFLNGST

-370 AFSYITV
+370 AFSFMTV
-377 WIAANKPGRMASR
+377 WIAASKPGRMASR
-390 TSPIEAVKFAGVSS
+390 TSPVEAVKFAGVSS
-404 GGKRKAK
+404 GGKRNAK

-461 KYLGAFISGDF
+461 KYLRAFISGDF

-480 SITGARDGDPYKL
+480 SITGPRDGDPYKL
-493 SEEVVNQLSGIDGVE
+493 SEEFANNLSKIDGVE
-508 SVDKVYHSYVPDPV
+508 TVDKVYHRYVPSPV

-527 AVLEPLAATA
+527 AILEPMAAA

-546 LDKGGM
+546 LDKVGM
-552 ININL
+552 VYNHL
-557 YGLDSGWY
+557 YGLDPGWY

-586 FALIA
+586 YAVIS
-591 EASLI
+591 EAMFI
-596 EEDSFRTYYH
+596 EEDSYRTYYH
-606 PGDTITFGKSGKS
+606 PGDTVTFEKSDKS
-619 YEVMAVLKSDAVY
+619 YEVMAVVKHDAVY
-632 AATTKRFSVL
+632 AATTKSYSML
-642 GYNAFLPASELQKEM
+642 GYNIFLPASELQKEM

-675 AKMDL
+675 TKLDQ
-680 VEQAAKAL
+680 VEQVVKAL
-688 TDSTNELSLK
+688 TDSTDELTLK
-698 SREDYKKEL
+698 SREDYKDEL

-722 LVIALIGVLN
+722 LFIALIGVLN

-747 FAMLESIGMTK
+747 LAMLESIGMTK

-763 MLILEGLYTVLLT
+763 MLILEGFYTVLLT

-782 LGVFLTYNLSKSIT
+782 LGVLLTYNLSKSIT

-806 SWLPFILTVPVLL
+806 SWLPFILTVPILL
-819 TIAYSVT
+819 ILAYTVT
-826 LKAYKTLCQA
+826 LRAYKTLSQA
-836 SIVERLRETE
+836 SIVERLREAE

>member
-1 MISTNNRKTVAALAK
+1 MISTNNHKTIATLAK

-37 LLITAV
+37 LLITSV
-43 FTLALSINQSMQ
+43 FTLALSINKSMQ

-74 PAELEKLKNHPSIK
+74 PAELEKLKNQPSIK

-101 SLFNNNRVEVLRID
+101 SLFKNHRVEVLRID
-115 ESYAKHGFINFIAGG
+115 ENYAKHGFINFIAGG

-147 LRAKHELGQT
+147 LGAKHELGQT
-157 VKLDIDTG
+157 VKLDIDIG

-174 ISGYYEADQNL
+174 LSGYYETDQNL

-212 TGSYVNTSD
+212 TGSYVNTAG
-221 LGVMFNNSYNIEKKV
+221 LGVMFNNSYNIEQKV

-261 ENLMNI
+261 DNLLNI
-267 VPYGV
+267 IPYAV

-304 TIGTTPRQLKRI
+304 TIGTTPRQLKKI
-316 ISIQARSLYLIA
+316 ISIQARSLYLVA
-328 LPFGLGLGYLLGLIV
+328 LPFGLGFGYLLGLLI
-343 LPMATSI
+343 LPMA
-350 SSGFT
+350 SSFLNGST

-370 AFSYITV
+370 AFSFMTV
-377 WIAANKPGRMASR
+377 WIAASKPGRMASR
-390 TSPIEAVKFAGVSS
+390 TSPVEAVKFAGVSS
-404 GGKRKAK
+404 GGKRNAK

-461 KYLGAFISGDF
+461 KYLRAFISGDF

-480 SITGARDGDPYKL
+480 SITGPRDGDPYKL
-493 SEEVVNQLSGIDGVE
+493 SEEFANNLSKIDGVE
-508 SVDKVYHSYVPDPV
+508 TVDKVYHRYVPSPV

-527 AVLEPLAATA
+527 AILEPMAAA

-546 LDKGGM
+546 LDKVGM
-552 ININL
+552 VYNHL
-557 YGLDSGWY
+557 YGLDPGWY

-586 FALIA
+586 YAVIS
-591 EASLI
+591 EAMFI
-596 EEDSFRTYYH
+596 EEDSYRTYYH
-606 PGDTITFGKSGKS
+606 PGDTVTFEKSGKS
-619 YEVMAVLKSDAVY
+619 YEVMAVVKHDAVY
-632 AATTKRFSVL
+632 AATTKSYSML
-642 GYNAFLPASELQKEM
+642 GYNIFLPASELQKEM

-675 AKMDL
+675 TKLDQ
-680 VEQAAKAL
+680 VEQVVKAL
-688 TDSTNELSLK
+688 TDSTDELTLK
-698 SREDYKKEL
+698 SREDYKDEL

-747 FAMLESIGMTK
+747 LAMLESIGMTK

-763 MLILEGLYTVLLT
+763 MLILEGFYTVLLT

-782 LGVFLTYNLSKSIT
+782 LGVLLTYNLSKSIT
-796 ENMAFMVFQM
+796 DNMAFMVFQM
-806 SWLPFILTVPVLL
+806 SWLPFILTVPILL
-819 TIAYSVT
+819 ILAYTVT
-826 LKAYKTLCQA
+826 LRAYKTLSQA
-836 SIVERLRETE
+836 SIVERLREAE

>member
-1 MISTNNRKTVAALAK
+1 MISTNNHKTIATLAK

-37 LLITAV
+37 LLITSV
-43 FTLALSINQSMQ
+43 FTLALSINKSMQ

-74 PAELEKLKNHPSIK
+74 PAELEKLKNQPSIK

-101 SLFNNNRVEVLRID
+101 SLFKNHRVEVLRID
-115 ESYAKHGFINFIAGG
+115 ENYANHGFINFIAGG

-147 LRAKHELGQT
+147 LGAKHELGQT
-157 VKLDIDTG
+157 VKLDIDIG

-174 ISGYYEADQNL
+174 LSGYYETDQNL

-212 TGSYVNTSD
+212 TGSYVNTAG
-221 LGVMFNNSYNIEKKV
+221 LGVMFNNSYNIEQKV

-261 ENLMNI
+261 DNLLNI
-267 VPYGV
+267 IPYAV

-304 TIGTTPRQLKRI
+304 TIGTTPRQLKKI
-316 ISIQARSLYLIA
+316 ISIQARSLYLVA
-328 LPFGLGLGYLLGLIV
+328 LPFGLGFGYLLGLLI
-343 LPMATSI
+343 LPMA
-350 SSGFT
+350 SSFLNGST

-370 AFSYITV
+370 AFSFMTV
-377 WIAANKPGRMASR
+377 WIAASKPGRMASR
-390 TSPIEAVKFAGVSS
+390 TSPVEAVKFSGVSS
-404 GGKRKAK
+404 GGKRNAK

-461 KYLGAFISGDF
+461 KYLRAFISGDF

-480 SITGARDGDPYKL
+480 SITGPRDGDPYKL
-493 SEEVVNQLSGIDGVE
+493 SEEFANNLSKIDGVE
-508 SVDKVYHSYVPDPV
+508 TVDKVYHRYVPSPI

-527 AVLEPLAATA
+527 AILEPMAAA

-546 LDKGGM
+546 LEKVGM
-552 ININL
+552 VYNHL
-557 YGLDSGWY
+557 YGLDPGWY

-586 FALIA
+586 YAVIS
-591 EASLI
+591 EAMFI
-596 EEDSFRTYYH
+596 EEDSYRTYYH
-606 PGDTITFGKSGKS
+606 PGDTVTFEKSGKS
-619 YEVMAVLKSDAVY
+619 YEVMAVVKHDAVY
-632 AATTKRFSVL
+632 AATTKSYSML
-642 GYNAFLPASELQKEM
+642 GYNIFLPASELQKEM

-675 AKMDL
+675 TKLDQ
-680 VEQAAKAL
+680 VEQVVKAL
-688 TDSTNELSLK
+688 TDSTDELTLK
-698 SREDYKKEL
+698 SREDYKDEL

-747 FAMLESIGMTK
+747 LAMLESIGMTK

-763 MLILEGLYTVLLT
+763 MLILEGFYTVLLT

-782 LGVFLTYNLSKSIT
+782 LGVLLTYNLSKSIT
-796 ENMAFMVFQM
+796 DNMAFMVFQM
-806 SWLPFILTVPVLL
+806 SWLPFILTVPILL
-819 TIAYSVT
+819 ILAYTVT
-826 LKAYKTLCQA
+826 LRAYKTLSQA
-836 SIVERLRETE
+836 SIVERLREAE

>member
-1 MISTNNRKTVAALAK
+1 MISTNNHKTIATLAK

-37 LLITAV
+37 LLITSV
-43 FTLALSINQSMQ
+43 FTLALSINKSMQ

-74 PAELEKLKNHPSIK
+74 PAELEKLKNQPSIK

-101 SLFNNNRVEVLRID
+101 SLFKNHRVEVLRID
-115 ESYAKHGFINFIAGG
+115 ENYAKHGFINFIAGG

-147 LRAKHELGQT
+147 LGAKHELGQT
-157 VKLDIDTG
+157 VKLDIDIG

-174 ISGYYEADQNL
+174 LSGYYETDQNL

-212 TGSYVNTSD
+212 TGSYVNTAG
-221 LGVMFNNSYNIEKKV
+221 LGVMFNNSYNIEQKV

-261 ENLMNI
+261 DNLLNI
-267 VPYGV
+267 IPYAV

-304 TIGTTPRQLKRI
+304 TIGTTPRQLKKI
-316 ISIQARSLYLIA
+316 ISIQARSLYLVA
-328 LPFGLGLGYLLGLIV
+328 LPFGLGFGYLLGLLI
-343 LPMATSI
+343 LPMA
-350 SSGFT
+350 SSFLNGST

-370 AFSYITV
+370 AFSFMTV
-377 WIAANKPGRMASR
+377 WIAASKPGRMASR
-390 TSPIEAVKFAGVSS
+390 TSPVEAVKFAGVSS
-404 GGKRKAK
+404 GGKRNAK

-461 KYLGAFISGDF
+461 KYLRAFISGDF

-480 SITGARDGDPYKL
+480 SITGPRDGDPYKL
-493 SEEVVNQLSGIDGVE
+493 SEEFANNLSKIDGVE
-508 SVDKVYHSYVPDPV
+508 TVDKVYHRYVPSPV

-527 AVLEPLAATA
+527 AILEPMAAA

-552 ININL
+552 VYNHL
-557 YGLDSGWY
+557 YGLDPGWY

-586 FALIA
+586 YAVIS
-591 EASLI
+591 EAMFI
-596 EEDSFRTYYH
+596 EEDSYRTYYH
-606 PGDTITFGKSGKS
+606 PGDTVPFEKSGKS
-619 YEVMAVLKSDAVY
+619 YEVMAVVKHDAVY
-632 AATTKRFSVL
+632 AATTKSYSML
-642 GYNAFLPASELQKEM
+642 GYNIFLPASELQKEM

-675 AKMDL
+675 TKLDQ
-680 VEQAAKAL
+680 VEQVVKAL
-688 TDSTNELSLK
+688 TDSTDELTLK
-698 SREDYKKEL
+698 SREDYKDEL

-747 FAMLESIGMTK
+747 LAMLESIGMTK

-763 MLILEGLYTVLLT
+763 MLILEGFYTVLLT

-782 LGVFLTYNLSKSIT
+782 LGVLLTYNLSKNIT
-796 ENMAFMVFQM
+796 DNMAFMVFQM
-806 SWLPFILTVPVLL
+806 SWLPFILTVPILL
-819 TIAYSVT
+819 ILAYTVT
-826 LKAYKTLCQA
+826 LRAYKTLSQA
-836 SIVERLRETE
+836 SIVERLREAE

>member
-1 MISTNNRKTVAALAK
+1 MISTNNHKTIATLAK

-37 LLITAV
+37 LLITSV
-43 FTLALSINQSMQ
+43 FTLALSINKSMQ

-74 PAELEKLKNHPSIK
+74 PAELEKLKNQPSIK

-101 SLFNNNRVEVLRID
+101 SLFKNHRVEVLRID
-115 ESYAKHGFINFIAGG
+115 ENYAKHGFINFIAGG

-147 LRAKHELGQT
+147 LGAKHELGQT
-157 VKLDIDTG
+157 VKLDINIG

-174 ISGYYEADQNL
+174 LSGYYETDQNL

-212 TGSYVNTSD
+212 TGSYVNTAG
-221 LGVMFNNSYNIEKKV
+221 LGVMFNNSYNIEQKV

-261 ENLMNI
+261 DNLLNI
-267 VPYGV
+267 IPYAV

-304 TIGTTPRQLKRI
+304 TIGTTPRQLKKI
-316 ISIQARSLYLIA
+316 ISIQARSLYLVA
-328 LPFGLGLGYLLGLIV
+328 LPFGLGFGYLLGLLI
-343 LPMATSI
+343 LPMA
-350 SSGFT
+350 SSFLNGST

-370 AFSYITV
+370 AFSFMTV
-377 WIAANKPGRMASR
+377 WIAASKPGRMASR
-390 TSPIEAVKFAGVSS
+390 TSPVEAVKFAGVSS
-404 GGKRKAK
+404 GGKRNAK

-461 KYLGAFISGDF
+461 KYLRAFISGDF

-480 SITGARDGDPYKL
+480 SITGPRDGDPYKL
-493 SEEVVNQLSGIDGVE
+493 SEEFANNLGKIDGVE
-508 SVDKVYHSYVPDPV
+508 TVDKVYHRYVPSPV

-527 AVLEPLAATA
+527 AILEPMAAA

-552 ININL
+552 VYNHL
-557 YGLDSGWY
+557 YGLDPGWY

-586 FALIA
+586 YAVIS
-591 EASLI
+591 EAMFI
-596 EEDSFRTYYH
+596 EEDSYRTYYH
-606 PGDTITFGKSGKS
+606 PGDTVTFEKSGKS
-619 YEVMAVLKSDAVY
+619 YEVMAVVKHDAVY
-632 AATTKRFSVL
+632 AATTKSYSML
-642 GYNAFLPASELQKEM
+642 GYNIFLPASELQKEM

-675 AKMDL
+675 TKLDQ
-680 VEQAAKAL
+680 VEQVVKAL
-688 TDSTNELSLK
+688 TDSTDELTLK
-698 SREDYKKEL
+698 SREDYKDEL

-747 FAMLESIGMTK
+747 LAMLESIGMTK

-763 MLILEGLYTVLLT
+763 MLILEGFYTVLLT

-782 LGVFLTYNLSKSIT
+782 LGVLLTYNLSKSIT
-796 ENMAFMVFQM
+796 DNMAFMVFQM
-806 SWLPFILTVPVLL
+806 SWLPFILTVPILL
-819 TIAYSVT
+819 ILAYTVT
-826 LKAYKTLCQA
+826 LRAYKTLSQA
-836 SIVERLRETE
+836 SIVERLREAE

>member
-88 EYGVFLKVGDIST
+88 NYGVFLKVGDIST

-115 ESYAKHGFINFIAGG
+115 ENFAKHGFINFIAGG

-147 LRAKHELGQT
+147 LGAKHELGQT
-157 VKLDIDTG
+157 VKLDIDIG

-174 ISGYYEADQNL
+174 LSGYYEADQNL

-212 TGSYVNTSD
+212 TGSYVNTAG

-267 VPYGV
+267 VPYGI

-304 TIGTTPRQLKRI
+304 TIGTTPRQLKKI
-316 ISIQARSLYLIA
+316 ISIQARSLYLVA
-328 LPFGLGLGYLLGLIV
+328 LPFGLGLGYLLGLLL

-350 SSGFT
+350 SSSST
-355 DNVYSASPWIFIGAA
+355 DNVYSVSPWIFIGAA

-377 WIAANKPGRMASR
+377 WIAASKPGRMASR
-390 TSPIEAVKFAGVSS
+390 TSPVEAVKFAGVSS

-420 NMAFSNLFRSKKKLI
+420 NMAFSNLFRSKKKLT

-461 KYLGAFISGDF
+461 KYLRAFISGDF

-508 SVDKVYHSYVPDPV
+508 SVDKVYHRYVPSPV

-527 AVLEPLAATA
+527 GILEPTVAA

-552 ININL
+552 VNINL
-557 YGLDSGWY
+557 YGLDPGWY

-577 NRQKFASGK
+577 NRQMFSSGK
-586 FALIA
+586 FALIT
-591 EASLI
+591 EASLL
-596 EEDSFRTYYH
+596 EEDSYRTYYH
-606 PGDTITFGKSGKS
+606 PGDTITFGNSGKS
-619 YEVMAVLKSDAVY
+619 YEVMAVLKYDAVY
-632 AATTKRFSVL
+632 AATTKSFSIL

-657 PKGTDPANIV
+657 PQGTDPANIV
-667 SATLHVDP
+667 TATLHVDP

>member
-1 MISTNNRKTVAALAK
+1 MISTNNRKTIAFLAK

-74 PAELEKLKNHPSIK
+74 PAELEKLKNQPSIK
-88 EYGVFLKVGDIST
+88 EYGVFLNVGDIST
-101 SLFNNNRVEVLRID
+101 SLFKNNRVEVLRID
-115 ESYAKHGFINFIAGG
+115 ENFAKHGFINFIAGG

-141 TWALDL
+141 TWVLDL
-147 LRAKHELGQT
+147 LGAKHELGQS
-157 VKLDIDTG
+157 VKLNIDTG

-174 ISGYYEADQNL
+174 LSGYYEADQNL

-212 TGSYVNTSD
+212 TGSYVNTAG

-267 VPYGV
+267 VPYGI

-304 TIGTTPRQLKRI
+304 TIGTTPRQLKKI
-316 ISIQARSLYLIA
+316 ISIQARSLYLVA
-328 LPFGLGLGYLLGLIV
+328 LPFGLGLGYLLGLLL

-350 SSGFT
+350 SSSST
-355 DNVYSASPWIFIGAA
+355 DNVYSVSPWIFIGAA

-377 WIAANKPGRMASR
+377 WIAASKPGRMASR
-390 TSPIEAVKFAGVSS
+390 TSPVEAVKFAGVSS

-480 SITGARDGDPYKL
+480 SITGPRDGDPYKL
-493 SEEVVNQLSGIDGVE
+493 SEEFANNLSKIDGVE
-508 SVDKVYHSYVPDPV
+508 SVDKVYHRYVPSPV

-527 AVLEPLAATA
+527 AILEPTVAA

-552 ININL
+552 VNINL
-557 YGLDSGWY
+557 YGLDPGWY

-577 NRQKFASGK
+577 NRQMFSSGK
-586 FALIA
+586 FALIT
-591 EASLI
+591 EASLL
-596 EEDSFRTYYH
+596 EEDSYRTYYH
-606 PGDTITFGKSGKS
+606 SGDTITFGNSGKS
-619 YEVMAVLKSDAVY
+619 YEVMAVLKYDAVY
-632 AATTKRFSVL
+632 AATTKSFSIL

-657 PKGTDPANIV
+657 PQGTDPANIV
-667 SATLHVDP
+667 TATLHVDP

>member
-1 MISTNNRKTVAALAK
+1 MIRTNNRKTIAALAK
-16 KSLKANR
+16 KILKANR

-101 SLFNNNRVEVLRID
+101 SLFKNNRVEVLRID
-115 ESYAKHGFINFIAGG
+115 ENYAKHGFINFIAGG
-130 LPSQEN
+130 LPSKEN
-136 EIVLN
+136 EIVIN
-141 TWALDL
+141 TWVLDL
-147 LRAKHELGQT
+147 LGARHELGQT

-191 FVSEAFTQKNISH
+191 FVSEAFTEKNISH

-212 TGSYVNTSD
+212 TGSYVNTAG
-221 LGVMFNNSYNIEKKV
+221 LGVMFNNSYTIEKKV

-249 GVNPAYTSVSLS
+249 GVNPAYASVSLS

-267 VPYGV
+267 VPYAV

-304 TIGTTPRQLKRI
+304 TIGTTPRQLKTI
-316 ISIQARSLYLIA
+316 IFIQARSLYLVG
-328 LPFGLGLGYLLGLIV
+328 LPFGLGLGYLLGLLL

-350 SSGFT
+350 SSSST
-355 DNVYSASPWIFIGAA
+355 DNVYSVSPWIFIGAA
-370 AFSYITV
+370 AFSYMTV
-377 WIAANKPGRMASR
+377 WIAASKPGRMASR
-390 TSPIEAVKFAGVSS
+390 TSPVEAVKFAGVSS

-461 KYLGAFISGDF
+461 KYLGAYISGDF

-480 SITGARDGDPYKL
+480 SITGPRDGDPYKL
-493 SEEVVNQLSGIDGVE
+493 SEEFANNLSKIDGVE
-508 SVDKVYHSYVPDPV
+508 SVDKVYHRYVPAPV

-527 AVLEPLAATA
+527 AILEPMVAA

-546 LDKGGM
+546 LDKGGK
-552 ININL
+552 INNNL
-557 YGLDSGWY
+557 YGLDPGWY

-586 FALIA
+586 YAVIA
-591 EASLI
+591 EAMFI
-596 EEDSFRTYYH
+596 EEDSYSAYYH
-606 PGDTITFGKSGKS
+606 PGDTVTFEKSGKS
-619 YEVMAVLKSDAVY
+619 YEVMAVVKNDAVY
-632 AATTKRFSVL
+632 AATTKSFSML

-657 PKGTDPANIV
+657 PQGTDPANIV
-667 SATLHVDP
+667 SATLHVNP

-680 VEQAAKAL
+680 VEKAAKAL
-688 TDSTNELSLK
+688 TDSTNELTLK
-698 SREDYKKEL
+698 SREDYKEEL

-782 LGVFLTYNLSKSIT
+782 LGVLLTYNLSKSIT